1 MIQKLLDRPL
11 LLSPQ
16 GLESINAVEWLPTE
30 IANPLNYE
38 LRNGVAIIPIHGLLT
53 KRTEFFSSLMG
64 TTSYEDIFNAIS
76 DTIEDE
82 KVEKILLDIDSLG
95 GEVSGLFDLVDFIF
109 NSRNQKPI
117 YSVANDY
124 ACSAAYAIAS
134 ATSHIFVNRT
144 SCVGSI
150 GVIAT
155 HLDVSEA
162 DKKDGIKFTT
172 VYAGD
177 KKNDLSPHEP
187 ISENAI
193 KDLQAEVDRLYDIF
207 VATVSRNRYLSESK
221 IKKTQAATYFG
232 QNAIIAGL
240 ADELSS
246 NALKGISAQSLVIS
260 KVKIKG
266 ENMTEDIEAQI
277 SSTEKAECN
286 EVESQINEVEKYKAE
301 VLEITKLCKLAHAE
315 NKIAKFIMDGL
326 TPEQVKEQLLS
337 MQSQNESKE
346 IVSAIYQ
353 KETVQENPVVAAA
366 KARIK

>member
-1 MIQKLLDRPL
+1 MIQKLLNKPL
-11 LLSPQ
+11 LLSQQ
-16 GLESINAVEWLPTE
+16 GFEAINAIEWLPAET
-30 IANPLNYE
+30 ITPLGYE
-38 LRNGVAIIPIHGLLT
+38 LKNGVAIIPIHGLLT
-53 KRTEFFSSLMG
+53 KRTELFSALMG

-76 DTIEDE
+76 SAIEDE
-82 KVEKILLDIDSLG
+82 KVEKILLDIDSPG

-134 ATSHIFVNRT
+134 ATEKIFVTRT

-172 VYAGD
+172 VYAGE

-187 ISENAI
+187 LSENAI

-221 IKKTQAATYFG
+221 IRRTQAATYFG
-232 QNAIIAGL
+232 QNAVIAGL

-246 NALKGISAQSLVIS
+246 DALKEISVQPLVIS
-260 KVKIKG
+260 KVKIKR
-266 ENMTEDIEAQI
+266 ENMTEDI
-277 SSTEKAECN
+277 N
-286 EVESQINEVEKYKAE
+286 ELEPNKVESQINEVEKYRAE
-301 VLEITKLCKLAHAE
+301 VLEITKLCKLAKAE

-326 TPEQVKEQLLS
+326 TPDQVKEQLLS

-353 KETVQENPVVAAA
+353 KDERKENPVVAAA

>member
-1 MIQKLLDRPL
+1 MIQKLMNKPL

-16 GLESINAVEWLPTE
+16 GFEAINSIEWLPAET
-30 IANPLNYE
+30 ITPLGYE
-38 LRNGVAIIPIHGLLT
+38 LKNGVAIIPIHGLLT
-53 KRTEFFSSLMG
+53 KRAEFFSSLMG
-64 TTSYEDIFNAIS
+64 ITSYDDIFSAIS
-76 DTIEDE
+76 DAIDDE
-82 KVEKILLDIDSLG
+82 KVEKILLDIDSSG
-95 GEVSGLFDLVDFIF
+95 GEVGGLFDLVDFIF

-162 DKKDGIKFTT
+162 DKKAGLKYTT
-172 VYAGD
+172 IFAGE

-187 ISENAI
+187 LSENAI

-221 IKKTQAATYFG
+221 IRETQAATYFG
-232 QNAIIAGL
+232 QNAVIVGL

-246 NALKGISAQSLVIS
+246 NALKEICAQSLVIS

-266 ENMTEDIEAQI
+266 ENMTEDI
-277 SSTEKAECN
+277 N
-286 EVESQINEVEKYKAE
+286 EPEQNGVESHINEVEKYKAE
-301 VLEITKLCKLAHAE
+301 ILEITKLCKLAKSE
-315 NKIAKFIMDGL
+315 NKIAKFIIDGL
-326 TPEQVKEQLLS
+326 TPDQVKEQLLS

-353 KETVQENPVVAAA
+353 KEMNQENPVVAAA

>member
-1 MIQKLLDRPL
+1 MIQKLMNKPL
-11 LLSPQ
+11 LLFPQ
-16 GLESINAVEWLPTE
+16 GLESINAVEWLP
-30 IANPLNYE
+30 IAASASNQLNYE

-53 KRTEFFSSLMG
+53 KRAELFSSPMSM
-64 TTSYEDIFNAIS
+64 TSYDDIFSAIS
-76 DTIEDE
+76 DAIDDE
-82 KVEKILLDIDSLG
+82 KVERILLDIDSPG
-95 GEVSGLFDLVDFIF
+95 GEVGGLFDLVDFIYDI
-109 NSRNQKPI
+109 RECKPI
-117 YSVANDY
+117 FSVANDY

-134 ATSHIFVNRT
+134 ATEKIFVNRT

-177 KKNDLSPHEP
+177 KKNDLSSHEP
-187 ISENAI
+187 LSENAI

-221 IKKTQAATYFG
+221 IRKTQAATYFG
-232 QNAIIAGL
+232 QNAVIAGL

-246 NALKGISAQSLVIS
+246 NALQKISAQSLVIS

-266 ENMTEDIEAQI
+266 EKMTEDIK
-277 SSTEKAECN
+277 KAE
-286 EVESQINEVEKYKAE
+286 SNEVEKYKAE

-315 NKIAKFIMDGL
+315 NKIAEFIEHGL
-326 TPEQVKEQLLS
+326 SAEQVKEKLLAS
-337 MQSQNESKE
+337 VSNTQHE

-353 KETVQENPVVAAA
+353 KEMNQENPVVAAA

>member
-1 MIQKLLDRPL
+1 MIQKLLNKPL

-16 GLESINAVEWLPTE
+16 GFEAINAIEWQSVETITPFG
-30 IANPLNYE
+30 YE
-38 LRNGVAIIPIHGLLT
+38 LKNGAAIIPIHGLLT
-53 KRTEFFSSLMG
+53 KRTELFSALMG
-64 TTSYEDIFNAIS
+64 STSYEDIFNAIS
-76 DTIEDE
+76 SAIEDE
-82 KVEKILLDIDSLG
+82 KVERILLDIDSPG

-134 ATSHIFVNRT
+134 ATEKIFVNRT

-221 IKKTQAATYFG
+221 IRKTQAATYFG
-232 QNAIIAGL
+232 QNAVIAGL

-246 NALKGISAQSLVIS
+246 NALKEISTQPLVIS

-315 NKIAKFIMDGL
+315 NKIAKFIVDGL

-366 KARIK
+366 KA

>member
-1 MIQKLLDRPL
+1 MIQKLMNKPL

-30 IANPLNYE
+30 IANSLNYE
-38 LRNGVAIIPIHGLLT
+38 LRNGVAVIPIHGLLT
-53 KRTEFFSSLMG
+53 KRTEFFSSLIGM
-64 TTSYEDIFNAIS
+64 TSYDDIFSAIS
-76 DTIEDE
+76 DAIDDE
-82 KVEKILLDIDSLG
+82 KVEKILLDIDSPG
-95 GEVSGLFDLVDFIF
+95 GEVGGLFDLVDFIYDI
-109 NSRNQKPI
+109 RECKPI
-117 YSVANDY
+117 FSVANDY

-134 ATSHIFVNRT
+134 ATSQVFVNRT
-144 SCVGSI
+144 SGVGSI

-162 DKKDGIKFTT
+162 DKKAGLKYTT
-172 VYAGD
+172 IFAGE

-187 ISENAI
+187 LSKSAIS
-193 KDLQAEVDRLYDIF
+193 DLQEEVNRLNGIF
-207 VATVSRNRYLSESK
+207 IKTVARNRYLSEEDVREM
-221 IKKTQAATYFG
+221 QAATYFG
-232 QNAIIAGL
+232 ENTVKAKL

-246 NALKGISAQSLVIS
+246 NSFYDLRKYGIDFENIS
-260 KVKIKG
+260 KLKMKG
-266 ENMTEDIEAQI
+266 ETMTEDIE
-277 SSTEKAECN
+277 KAELN
-286 EVESQINEVEKYKAE
+286 GVESQINEIEKYKAE
-301 VLEITKLCKLAHAE
+301 ILEITKLCKLAKAE

>member
-1 MIQKLLDRPL
+1 MIQKLLNKPL

-53 KRTEFFSSLMG
+53 KRRELFSPIFDS
-64 TTSYEDIFNAIS
+64 TSYEEIAETLYEALDNPQ
-76 DTIEDE
+76 
-82 KVEKILLDIDSLG
+82 VERILLDIDSPG

-117 YSVANDY
+117 YSIANDY

-134 ATSHIFVNRT
+134 ATEKIFVTRT

-177 KKNDLSPHEP
+177 KKNDLSPHEL

-193 KDLQAEVDRLYDIF
+193 NDLQAEVDRLYDIF

-221 IKKTQAATYFG
+221 IRKTQAGTYFG
-232 QNAIIAGL
+232 QNAVIAGL

-246 NALKGISAQSLVIS
+246 NALKEISAQPLVIS
-260 KVKIKG
+260 KVKMKG

-277 SSTEKAECN
+277 SSTEKTECS

-301 VLEITKLCKLAHAE
+301 VLEITKLCKLAKAE
-315 NKIAKFIMDGL
+315 NRIAKFIMDGL
-326 TPEQVKEQLLS
+326 TPDQVKEQLLS

-353 KETVQENPVVAAA
+353 KDERKENPVVVAA
-366 KARIK
+366 KARVK